1 MKTFELSVRYLVPAA
16 LAGWAL
22 AGGSLAGGMPGAQA
36 AATPQAPSRAQGSP
50 VIDESVYRAH
60 IARLS
65 TDEFGGRKPGT
76 EGEKLTLA
84 YLEAEFRKLGLQPG
98 NGKSFLQEV
107 PMVEI
112 TAGSDAALKLTTGS
126 DNADL
131 VFRQDMVIW
140 TKRVKAAESLT
151 ESPLV
156 FVGHGVTA
164 PEYGWDDYA
173 GIDMKGKTALILI
186 NDPGFATKDESLFRG
201 RAMTY
206 YGRWTYKFEEAA
218 RRGAAG
224 AIIVHQSEP
233 ASYGWD
239 TVVNSWS
246 TPQLDHATAD
256 GNAGRVAIEGWI
268 TESAARALFSA
279 NGMSL
284 EDAVK
289 RANTRGF
296 RAQPLK
302 STVTA
307 SVRNAIRRTN
317 SHNLAAL
324 LPGSKRPGE
333 YIVYMAHWDHLGRLP
348 GCSGDCVMNGAVDNA
363 TGTSGLLAIADAFV
377 RSGKKPERSVVFL
390 AVTLEESGLLG
401 SAYYVDNPLFPLART
416 VAAFNMDAMYF
427 GGPTR
432 DVTVINIGASE
443 LENYLADAAKA
454 QGRVLQ
460 AEPTPERGYFF
471 RSDHFNFAKRGVP
484 ALYIK
489 SGIEDRE
496 RGAEWRQKY
505 YDDFTAQKYHKV
517 GDEYSPDADLR
528 GGVEDLALLYA
539 VGARLAAEKTFPNWY
554 PDSEFRAARDR
565 SRAGR

>member
-1 MKTFELSVRYLVPAA
+1 MKTFERSMRYLVPAA
-16 LAGWAL
+16 LAAVAL
-22 AGGSLAGGMPGAQA
+22 AAVAAPPKIAGPNAL
-36 AATPQAPSRAQGSP
+36 
-50 VIDESVYRAH
+50 IDESMYRAH

-65 TDEFGGRKPGT
+65 SEEFGGRKPGT
-76 EGEKLTLA
+76 EGETLTLG
-84 YLEAEFRKLGLQPG
+84 YLEDEFRKLGLKPG
-98 NGKSFLQEV
+98 NGTSFRQEV

-112 TAGSDAALKLTTGS
+112 TTGSDAALRITTGGT
-126 DNADL
+126 ATDL
-131 VFRQDMVIW
+131 AYRDDMVIF
-140 TKRVKAAESLT
+140 TKRVKPSESL
-151 ESPLV
+151 ENSPLV
-156 FVGHGVTA
+156 FVGHGVVA

-173 GIDMKGKTALILI
+173 GVDMKGKTAVILI

-224 AIIVHQSEP
+224 ALIIHQTEP
-233 ASYGWD
+233 AAYGWE

-268 TESAARALFSA
+268 TEQAATALFAA
-279 NGMSL
+279 NGSSL
-284 EDAVK
+284 QDAIK

-296 RAQPLK
+296 RAQPLQ
-302 STVTA
+302 STATA
-307 SVRNAIRRTN
+307 RVRNAIRRTN
-317 SHNLAAL
+317 SHNLAAV
-324 LPGSKRPGE
+324 LPGAKRPDE
-333 YIVYMAHWDHLGRLP
+333 VVVYMAHWDHLGRLP
-348 GCSGDCVMNGAVDNA
+348 GCSGDCIMNGAVDNA
-363 TGTSGLLAIADAFV
+363 TGTSGLLTIANAFV
-377 RSGKKPERSVVFL
+377 KSGRKPDRSVLFL

-401 SAYYVDNPLFPLART
+401 SAYYVDNPLFPLAKT
-416 VAAFNMDAMYF
+416 VAVFNMDAMYF

-432 DVTVINIGASE
+432 DVTVMNIGASE
-443 LENYLADAAKA
+443 LEEYLAEAART
-454 QGRVLQ
+454 QDRVLK

-496 RGAEWRQKY
+496 RGAEWRSKY
-505 YDDFTAQKYHKV
+505 YDDFTAQRYHKV

-554 PDSEFRAARDR
+554 QDSEFRAARDR
-565 SRAGR
+565 SRAGK